1 MNRTL
6 KLLILSDVFVFGG
19 LGLISPILAIFFKE
33 NLIGGTIAAVG
44 IASAIYLIT
53 NSILQV
59 LFAKVFNPKD
69 RFWMLCFGTF
79 LIVLVPFGYIF
90 SKIIWHVY
98 VIQLIHGI
106 GAGFAFPSWASLFT
120 SNLEKGQRGYQCSIH
135 SAGINLGMGLTAFFG
150 AMIAQSFNF
159 RIVFLITGCTS
170 LIGLLILFKLEKEK
184 LKKI

>member
-1 MNRTL
+1 MFYVYIL
-6 KLLILSDVFVFGG
+6 KSKFDNKLY
-19 LGLISPILAIFFKE
+19 
-33 NLIGGTIAAVG
+33 IG
-44 IASAIYLIT
+44 
-53 NSILQV
+53 
-59 LFAKVFNPKD
+59 
-69 RFWMLCFGTF
+69 
-79 LIVLVPFGYIF
+79 
-90 SKIIWHVY
+90 
-98 VIQLIHGI
+98 
-106 GAGFAFPSWASLFT
+106 FT